1 MSGFEL
7 SPSDSQ
13 YLKILK
19 TIQWGDVHSHSIPI
33 PQTETGGRAG
43 IRTIFPSSEACARP
57 SSTLLVL
64 RVLQQKDVQGA
75 EKTNVD

>member
-1 MSGFEL
+1 MSTLIPSPFHKRRQAVGLGFE
-7 SPSDSQ
+7 P
-13 YLKILK
+13 
-19 TIQWGDVHSHSIPI
+19 
-33 PQTETGGRAG
+33 
-43 IRTIFPSSEACARP
+43 IFPSSEACARP